1 MKHIRTL
8 VFVAV
13 SFACVFVL
21 VPKTH
26 AAFNDVTL
34 ETTAIITV
42 GGYDLTIYG
51 SSAEI
56 ASITVDENDFSVT
69 IENGSAIVVA
79 SADRVA
85 FSHDGNALYV
95 TSEVCSDTESRLGL
109 ASASD
114 TTTITVTPSGTCT
127 AVVVEEES
135 GGGGVS
141 SRKHETSDVD
151 VGPDTTPT
159 LLEQLQLQLIE
170 LLKQLLA
177 ELMKT
182 Q

>member
-8 VFVAV
+8 AFLVL
-13 SFACVFVL
+13 SFTCVFVL
-21 VPKTH
+21 APKTY

-85 FSHDGNALYV
+85 FSHDGDALYV

-141 SRKHETSDVD
+141 SRKHETSD
-151 VGPDTTPT
+151 TPPGSGATQT

-170 LLKQLLA
+170 LLKQLLV
-177 ELMKT
+177 ELLKVR
-182 Q
+182 

>member
-1 MKHIRTL
+1 MKHIQTL
-8 VFVAV
+8 VFVAMLFV
-13 SFACVFVL
+13 CGFVL
-21 VPKTH
+21 TPKTY
-26 AAFNDVTL
+26 ATFDEVTL
-34 ETTAIITV
+34 ETAAIITV
-42 GGYDLTIYG
+42 GVYDLTIYG

-127 AVVVEEES
+127 SES
-135 GGGGVS
+135 VGGGS
-141 SRKHETSDVD
+141 SGRRHVLVPQNTQ
-151 VGPDTTPT
+151 T
-159 LLEQLQLQLIE
+159 LLEQFQLQLIE
-170 LLKQLLA
+170 LLKQYLALLVA
-177 ELMKT
+177 SMH
-182 Q
+182 